1 MRVNIES
8 SVITDPRF
16 KLLAKKLSISQRE
29 VIGTCFMVWLACYE
43 RRNERL
49 SVAEANAAA
58 DVEGFSEALA
68 EVGLADLSDD
78 GRFID
83 VHGVTDRIRFLRDQ
97 KERGKLGGRAR
108 LFEEPADEPQDPPPA
123 PEPVPVVAP
132 SKAPPIAL
140 PFASEAFR
148 AAWEKWA
155 QHRAEKRAKLT
166 PTTIR
171 AQLKKLET
179 MGEERALAAL
189 EHSTTQGYQ
198 GIFEPNGGSNGQQG
212 RASGPGVGQ
221 GSRIMPAPGKYDG
234 IGTSS
239 SNGDVCAP
247 KAVAGRA
254 GSADG
259 GPPAH

>member
-43 RRNERL
+43 RRAERL

-58 DVEGFSEALA
+58 DVEGFSEVLA

-78 GRFID
+78 GKFIN

-97 KERGKLGGRAR
+97 RERGKKGGRAK
-108 LFEEPADEPQDPPPA
+108 LFEEPDDEPEVAPPPA
-123 PEPVPVVAP
+123 PPPQPPDPGQKPAP
-132 SKAPPIAL
+132 ML
-140 PFASEAFR
+140 PFQSGAFR
-148 AAWEKWA
+148 TAWENWA
-155 QHRAEKRAKLT
+155 KHRAEKRQKLT
-166 PTTIR
+166 PTTI
-171 AQLKKLET
+171 ASQFKKLEA
-179 MGEERALAAL
+179 MGEARAIAAL

-198 GIFEPNGGSNGQQG
+198 GIFEPSGGANGQQS
-212 RASGPGVGQ
+212 RPSGPGVGQ

-234 IGTSS
+234 VGSSS

-247 KAVAGRA
+247 KEAAGRA
-254 GSADG
+254 GSHDG
-259 GPPAH
+259 GPKAH